1 MGKCKKGWWVMLIY
15 YVACSGW
22 VEEKGFLFRIETA
35 NKTTSL
41 VSGNGNYGTTRRVH
55 LISLFPCF
63 YSHIYLH
70 LHVPCFMCTS
80 YVSDG
85 CYNAESN
92 TTSLNH
98 LYKSTP
104 PNL

>member
-1 MGKCKKGWWVMLIY
+1 MGKCKKGWWVMY

-22 VEEKGFLFRIETA
+22 VEERVFLFRIETA
-35 NKTTSL
+35 NKITSL
-41 VSGNGNYGTTRRVH
+41 VSGNGTTRRLH

-63 YSHIYLH
+63 CSHIYLH

-92 TTSLNH
+92 SAALN
-98 LYKSTP
+98 LLDKSTP